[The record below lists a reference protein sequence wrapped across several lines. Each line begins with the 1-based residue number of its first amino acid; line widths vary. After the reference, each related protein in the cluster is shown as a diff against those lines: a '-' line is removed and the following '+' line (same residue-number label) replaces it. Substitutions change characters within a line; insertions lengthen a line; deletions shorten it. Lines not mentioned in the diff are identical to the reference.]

1 MQTMIEQSPSNF
13 QDEHK
18 KGELIKNA
26 VAPVIIY
33 LRLGFSNEVNHPTSY
48 WGSSMP
54 FRKPPIR
61 LLPDNNPY
69 RLVVSNIFFNFP
81 FHKKAMSSFPLTFT
95 PSFFKMGTFA
105 PPTS

>member
-26 VAPVIIY
+26 VAPFIIY
-33 LRLGFSNEVNHPTSY
+33 FRLGFSNEVNHPASY

-69 RLVVSNIFFNFP
+69 RLVVSNIFLI
-81 FHKKAMSSFPLTFT
+81 FHFIKNNVILPIDFHSIIFQD
-95 PSFFKMGTFA
+95 GHIA